1 MSSCRF
7 DLLSNAL
14 VHAVT
19 FPTAPSTVVS
29 GKGDIVYSEVVR
41 ENVRKLEQYVKGKLH
56 LTPIA

>member
-1 MSSCRF
+1 MSSSRF
-7 DLLSNAL
+7 YLSSNIL

-41 ENVRKLEQYVKGKLH
+41 ENVRKLEQYVKGTLH
-56 LTPIA
+56 RIPIA